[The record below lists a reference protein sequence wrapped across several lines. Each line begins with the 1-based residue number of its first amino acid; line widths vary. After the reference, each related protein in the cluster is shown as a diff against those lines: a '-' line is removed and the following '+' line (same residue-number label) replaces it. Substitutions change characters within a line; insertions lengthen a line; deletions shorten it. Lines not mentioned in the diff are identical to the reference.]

1 MSFRIG
7 NVTIDNEV
15 ALGPMAGVTDLPF
28 RLLCREQGAGLL
40 YTEMV
45 SAKGVLYH
53 NRNTTELL
61 ETCEAEDPIALQLF
75 GSDPQIMAEQAKVLE
90 ELPFVCFDIN
100 MGCPVPKVVN
110 NGEGSALMKDPKLV
124 YEIVNAMVRAQKKPV
139 TVKIRKGFTEDN
151 AVEVAKACEAAG
163 ASAVAV
169 HGRLRGEY
177 YGGKADWD
185 CIRRVK
191 EAVSVPVIGSGD
203 VDSAEKALR
212 MKAETGV
219 DAV

>member
-53 NRNTTELL
+53 NRNTAELL

-100 MGCPVPKVVN
+100 MGCPVGKIAGN
-110 NGEGSALMKDPKLV
+110 EDGCALMRTPDT
-124 YEIVNAMVRAQKKPV
+124 AQK
-139 TVKIRKGFTEDN
+139 II
-151 AVEVAKACEAAG
+151 EA
-163 ASAVAV
+163 
-169 HGRLRGEY
+169 H
-177 YGGKADWD
+177 
-185 CIRRVK
+185 
-191 EAVSVPVIGSGD
+191 
-203 VDSAEKALR
+203 
-212 MKAETGV
+212 KAEEE
-219 DAV
+219 ANA